1 MARSIIVAATIAA
14 TLPVAPAAAQGEV
27 SPSTI
32 PVKAR
37 MLADRGRAF
46 HDAGDYPNAIA
57 AFTQAY
63 VMAPSPALLFN
74 LAQAYRLLGNCDDA
88 ALLYRRYLA
97 TGPRPEERA
106 LAEAHLAKVEQCAG
120 KPAQH
125 IPIATEAAGPA
136 AVPPL
141 DVVAAPAPAPA
152 PSSKAHIEKDI
163 GLGLTT
169 GGAAALAVAVA
180 YAVQAHD
187 AANDVSDAFVRHAQ
201 GKDVAQLD
209 ARGRAAATT
218 ARLFGIGGALG
229 VGAGVVMY
237 VIGRHTEAAPV
248 AVAPTGHGVEVSMSW
263 GF

>member
-14 TLPVAPAAAQGEV
+14 TIPVAPAFAQAEV
-27 SPSTI
+27 SSSTI
-32 PVKAR
+32 PAKAR

-46 HDAGDYPNAIA
+46 HDAGDYAHAIA

-97 TGPRPEERA
+97 TGPRPEERT
-106 LAEAHLAKVEQCAG
+106 LAEAHLAKVERCADKLG
-120 KPAQH
+120 QH
-125 IPIATEAAGPA
+125 IPIAAAA
-136 AVPPL
+136 ASLVVLPPL
-141 DVVAAPAPAPA
+141 DVIATPTPAPA
-152 PSSKAHIEKDI
+152 PSSKARIEKDI
-163 GLGLTT
+163 GLGLTI
-169 GGAAALAVAVA
+169 GGGAALAVAVA

-248 AVAPTGHGVEVSMSW
+248 AVAPTSHGVEVSMSW

>member
-1 MARSIIVAATIAA
+1 MMARSILVAAAIAA
-14 TLPVAPAAAQGEV
+14 ASAPAAAQGEV
-27 SPSTI
+27 TASI

-46 HDAGDYPNAIA
+46 PAAGDSPHAIA

-63 VMAPSPALLFN
+63 VIAPSPALLFN

-97 TGPRPEERA
+97 TGPRPEERT
-106 LAEAHLAKVEQCAG
+106 LAEAHLAKVEQCTS
-120 KPAQH
+120 KLAQPP
-125 IPIATEAAGPA
+125 PIATEAASPAMGPT
-136 AVPPL
+136 L
-141 DVVAAPAPAPA
+141 DVIAAPATAPA

-163 GLGLTT
+163 GLGLTI
-169 GGAAALAVAVA
+169 GGGVALAVAA
-180 YAVQAHD
+180 GYAVRAHD
-187 AANDVSDAFVRHAQ
+187 AANDVSAAFVKHAP
-201 GKDVAQLD
+201 GKDVAPLD
-209 ARGRAAATT
+209 ARGRAAAAT
-218 ARLFGIGGALG
+218 ARVLGIGGALG

-248 AVAPTGHGVEVSMSW
+248 AVAPTSHGVEVSMSW